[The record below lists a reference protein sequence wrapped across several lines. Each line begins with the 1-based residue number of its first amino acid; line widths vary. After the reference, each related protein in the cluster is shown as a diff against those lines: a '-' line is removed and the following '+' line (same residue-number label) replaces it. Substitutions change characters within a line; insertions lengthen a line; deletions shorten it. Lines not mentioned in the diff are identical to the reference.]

1 MVQVKI
7 KMEKD
12 FLIMINIF
20 LGKNGEF
27 SGKIKYTLDNNE
39 EYEVYRNFSKKN
51 PSIYDSLGNDIS
63 KNYKIDKTY
72 GNMFFE
78 EQTKTSEE
86 LFNMAMVINQ
96 KEVELDGKRQN
107 VLIQKASNIMATGED
122 DVSYSKIISKINK
135 RQAEEIGTDKSPTK
149 PLYNFKKNIEELTN
163 KKKEIEEILPLQYGI
178 EEEKEGLKAKLN
190 DAEKELEVMQE
201 MQVMQNQMK
210 IEEEKLKISSEQ
222 IEELKNKADI
232 EKEKLD
238 NTEIEEIDKKTS
250 KTLYITPL
258 LLTIIAII
266 LYILNQKII
275 SLITFAVDVVSIIAI
290 FTLKLKENKQNKKNI
305 EEKDIETNS
314 IRRKIEELENEIS
327 EKEEIV
333 RVKKQEIEAKEKE
346 IKENIN
352 NRFLG
357 VQDIDNIL
365 KENIDA
371 NNIIEQ
377 QRFINE
383 LRLNLA
389 ELDMQKE
396 KILIDVENI
405 SVIEEK
411 LENQKEEL
419 EKLINYNKAINIAKE
434 AIEKAY
440 IQMKENITPTFTVN
454 LSNTIKNIT
463 KRKI

>member
-1 MVQVKI
+1 
-7 KMEKD
+7 
-12 FLIMINIF
+12 MISIL
-20 LGKNGEF
+20 LGTNGEF
-27 SGKIKYTLDNNE
+27 SGKIKYELDNNE

-51 PSIYDSLGNDIS
+51 PSLYDKLGNDIS
-63 KNYKIDKTY
+63 KNYKVDKTY

-96 KEVELDGKRQN
+96 KEVELDEKKQN
-107 VLIQKASNIMATGED
+107 VLIQKASNILATGED
-122 DVSYSKIISKINK
+122 DVSYSKIIAKLNK

-149 PLYNFKKNIEELTN
+149 PLYNFKKSIEELTN
-163 KKKEIEEILPLQYGI
+163 RKKEIQEILPLQYEI
-178 EEEKEGLKAKLN
+178 EEKKEGLKAKLN
-190 DAEKELEVMQE
+190 DTEKELKVMQE
-201 MQVMQNQMK
+201 MQVIQNQMK
-210 IEEEKLKISSEQ
+210 IEEEKVKISLEQ
-222 IEELKNKADI
+222 IEELKSKVNT

-238 NTEIEEIDKKTS
+238 NIKITKKEKKIS
-250 KTLYITPL
+250 KALYIIPL
-258 LLTIIAII
+258 LLTIVSII
-266 LYILNQKII
+266 LLILNQKII
-275 SLITFAVDVVSIIAI
+275 SLITFAVDVVSLIAI

-305 EEKDIETNS
+305 EEKDIERNS

-327 EKEEIV
+327 EKEQIIGIKE
-333 RVKKQEIEAKEKE
+333 QEIKAKEEEAKEN
-346 IKENIN
+346 IK

-357 VQDIDNIL
+357 VQDIDSIL
-365 KENIDA
+365 KGNIDA

-377 QRFINE
+377 QKFINE
-383 LRLNLA
+383 LKLNLA

-396 KILIDVENI
+396 KILKDAENI

-434 AIEKAY
+434 EIERAY
-440 IQMKENITPTFTVN
+440 IKMKENITPTFTVN